1 MGNRRNN
8 WVDVITVKIPKVII
22 TYCPKC
28 KTHTEHSVAIY
39 KHGKR
44 RTLAQG
50 QRRYLRKQEGYGSKR
65 KPEQKRFAKVTKKVV
80 LKLKCSKCGYT
91 IHREGIRLKR
101 AELAE
106 KHG

>member
-1 MGNRRNN
+1 M
-8 WVDVITVKIPKVII
+8 KIPKVII